1 MAGARETVARSR
13 TGGEN
18 DARNHFAVRRGLL
31 PRRMAPSRRSL
42 MSRLHLSNMFEPN
55 PEAEEIICSAT
66 TAIASILQMN
76 QKVLPGHKRSLISRM
91 IWKITEAHGK
101 YNTQF
106 CSEGALQD
114 AGNFRHDHVTTRK
127 NLIDRLM
134 KSPFDFE
141 SILKDAIGCT
151 VTTVE
156 HKNLSDLADEIIGW
170 DRYKKAGVR
179 VFDRAEQKFR
189 K

>member
-1 MAGARETVARSR
+1 
-13 TGGEN
+13 
-18 DARNHFAVRRGLL
+18 
-31 PRRMAPSRRSL
+31 
-42 MSRLHLSNMFEPN
+42 
-55 PEAEEIICSAT
+55 
-66 TAIASILQMN
+66 
-76 QKVLPGHKRSLISRM
+76 M

-106 CSEGALQD
+106 YSEGALQD

-156 HKNLSDLADEIIGW
+156 HKNLSDLADEIIG
-170 DRYKKAGVR
+170 
-179 VFDRAEQKFR
+179 
-189 K
+189 

>member
-1 MAGARETVARSR
+1 MRK
-13 TGGEN
+13 
-18 DARNHFAVRRGLL
+18 
-31 PRRMAPSRRSL
+31 PP
-42 MSRLHLSNMFEPN
+42 LSKTFESN
-55 PEAEEIICSAT
+55 PKAEEIILSAT
-66 TAIASILQMN
+66 TAIASILQMS

-91 IWKITEAHGK
+91 IWKITETHGK

-114 AGNFRHDHVTTRK
+114 ADDLRHDHVTTRK

-134 KSPFDFE
+134 KTPFDFE

-151 VTTVE
+151 VTTDE
-156 HKNLSDLADEIIGW
+156 HENLSDLADEIIGW

-179 VFDRAEQKFR
+179 VFDRVEKKFR